1 MGGRRAPECSHTKAP
16 CLSKGSG
23 CFAVSGP
30 WAEVETEAIRL
41 GFHGRLSCMGVSNER
56 PGWMRRVRSV
66 SSSPAAWP
74 SPQRLV
80 HYRDASAEL
89 WECRRAGLYGRVE
102 QWVDWGTLGM
112 GWGEMGHRRD
122 GVTWGCGG
130 SFCKQSFQNR
140 SFHYLSISQE
150 NGFFLNQL
158 KPDER
163 LKCGVWKR
171 ELWNS
176 PLLLQQNDQGY

>member
-23 CFAVSGP
+23 CLAVSGP

-56 PGWMRRVRSV
+56 PGWMRRVRGV

-74 SPQRLV
+74 SPRRLV
-80 HYRDASAEL
+80 HYREASAKL
-89 WECRRAGLYGRVE
+89 WERRRGGLCGRVE
-102 QWVDWGTLGM
+102 QWVDWGTVGM
-112 GWGEMGHRRD
+112 GWSEMGHRRD

-130 SFCKQSFQNR
+130 SFLNR
-140 SFHYLSISQE
+140 APKIDPSTIWAFSQW
-150 NGFFLNQL
+150 FLF
-158 KPDER
+158 K
-163 LKCGVWKR
+163 
-171 ELWNS
+171 S
-176 PLLLQQNDQGY
+176 T